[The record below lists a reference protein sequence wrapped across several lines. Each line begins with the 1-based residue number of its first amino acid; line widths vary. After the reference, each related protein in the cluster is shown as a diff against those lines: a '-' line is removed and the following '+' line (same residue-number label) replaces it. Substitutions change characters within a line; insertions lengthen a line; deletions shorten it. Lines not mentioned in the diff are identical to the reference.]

1 MTLLLVVDVAV
12 VSLEE
17 GVREGQLPGSELL
30 REKSSN
36 AVFNFELGRDGGGG
50 DDVVSSHVYGC
61 VTMGEA
67 EEGVGVREG
76 QPLRAPVMRNR
87 VGEAGGLGLKSLS
100 VLDSDSVKREGVFAR
115 CRRRDKRD
123 LSVPSSGSSSHSS

>member
-36 AVFNFELGRDGGGG
+36 AVFNFELGRDGVGGAM
-50 DDVVSSHVYGC
+50 VSSHVYGC
-61 VTMGEA
+61 GTMGEA
-67 EEGVGVREG
+67 EEGDGVGEG
-76 QPLRAPVMRNR
+76 QPLWAPVMRNR
-87 VGEAGGLGLKSLS
+87 VGEAGGLGLKSLL

-115 CRRRDKRD
+115 CERRDERD
-123 LSVPSSGSSSHSS
+123 FFVPSSGGSFHSS